1 MEMKKVELNTGPLQL
16 WGGIECTLNRVG
28 SDYFD
33 QVSRGGHDI
42 RISDLDLFADL
53 GIRAMRYPVLWER
66 IAPRGLESADWSWAD
81 QRLNRLRELKIRP
94 IAGLMHHGSGPR
106 STSIVDPAFPVK
118 LAAFARAVAER
129 YPWISDYT
137 PVNEPLTTA
146 RFSGLYGHWYPH
158 ACDELSFARAFL
170 LQCKAIVLSMREIRA
185 VNPSA
190 RLVQTEDLGKTFST
204 SRLAYQAEFENERRW
219 LTWDL
224 LSGRVEQ
231 SHTMWRYLRDS
242 GITSRELSWFLENQC
257 PPDLLGINHYV
268 TSERFL
274 DERLGR
280 YPLWSHGGNGYH
292 AYADLEAVRVRA
304 EGSSGPR
311 QILREAWERFEMP
324 IAVTEAHLGC
334 TREEQMRWFKEV
346 WDSAQSL
353 RGEGVDIRAVT
364 AWSLLG
370 AFDWR
375 SLLTVA
381 NDDYE
386 PGVYDIRGSHPRPTA
401 IAGLVRSLGKGENAA
416 HPIFES
422 PGWWRREVRFLY
434 PPVGHRTLPSRA
446 AESQSLLII
455 GATGTLGKAFAKI
468 CGARGLAHRLLN
480 RQQMDISSPSSV
492 QRNLDIYKPWALV
505 NAAGFVRVDDAE
517 REEETCRRE
526 NAAGPANLAEA
537 CEIRNL
543 PFLTFSSDLVFDG
556 QKRTP
561 YVESDAPA
569 PLNAYGR
576 SKREAESLVL
586 EKYPSSL
593 VVRTS
598 AFFGPWD
605 EFNFLTG
612 ILRTLAAGRRAT
624 AANDLIVSPTYVP
637 DLVNSSLDLLI
648 DAERGIWHLANPGS
662 VSWIELARLAA
673 SLAGFNPSA
682 IESCSTAS
690 LNLPAQ
696 RPVYSVLG
704 SERGLLL
711 PSLENA
717 IVRFLEECEILS
729 PQTDELSVA
738 S

>member
-33 QVSRGGHDI
+33 QVSRSGHDI

-204 SRLAYQAEFENERRW
+204 SWLAYQAEFENERRW

-353 RGEGVDIRAVT
+353 RGDGVDIRAVT

-386 PGVYDIRGSHPRPTA
+386 PGVYDIRGPHPRPTA

-446 AESQSLLII
+446 AESQPLLII

-468 CGARGLAHRLLN
+468 CGARGLAYRLLN